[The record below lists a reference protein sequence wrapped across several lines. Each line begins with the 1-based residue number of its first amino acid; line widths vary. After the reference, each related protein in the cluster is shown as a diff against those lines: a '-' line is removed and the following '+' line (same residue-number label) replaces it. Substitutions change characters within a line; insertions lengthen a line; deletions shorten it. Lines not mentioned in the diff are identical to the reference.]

1 MRSRF
6 EEVFDNVAGQIVEF
20 DEGGQFSKKIVI
32 LSYITIILFTVT
44 VFFFSWH
51 YRPVPD
57 SLIYSFF
64 GTMGVELGS
73 LAGIRIAKNRVN
85 NLQH

>member
-1 MRSRF
+1 LTDRF
-6 EEVFDNVAGQIVEF
+6 REVFDNAAERIVEF
-20 DEGGQFSKKIVI
+20 DNGGEFSKKVVI
-32 LSYITIILFTVT
+32 ASYITIILFTVT

-73 LAGIRIAKNRVN
+73 IAGIKIAKNRVN
-85 NLQH
+85 NLK